1 MFDTEFKFPFKA
13 HEVSM
18 GQLIQIA
25 ANVAKDLLKRGDFRV
40 YVSCDRRI
48 VKFKVH
54 SYFEMSDEDVITHRR
69 YIDLLFNTA
78 FCTIRLNESKR
89 LLKRTPSTL

>member
-40 YVSCDRRI
+40 YVF
-48 VKFKVH
+48 VT
-54 SYFEMSDEDVITHRR
+54 DV
-69 YIDLLFNTA
+69 L
-78 FCTIRLNESKR
+78 
-89 LLKRTPSTL
+89 